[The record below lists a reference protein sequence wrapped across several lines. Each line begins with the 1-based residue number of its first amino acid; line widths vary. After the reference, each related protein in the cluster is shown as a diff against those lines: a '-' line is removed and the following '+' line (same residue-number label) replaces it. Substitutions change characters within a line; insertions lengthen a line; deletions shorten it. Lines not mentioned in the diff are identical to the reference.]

1 MHTLWHEISV
11 RVRADKSILETKDYG
26 ENYLDKTIY
35 LNDSQ
40 QEVVELEETKAPE
53 VVKQVKQEVKPL
65 KPILKASEKFDAVKS
80 LKVGQN
86 ELAKSKQA
94 EKEDTNERSMAEK
107 MNRLSVSDNQ
117 SVSSESTT
125 FSLGDISK
133 RIILKKFNFLFY
145 YINLKFKVKD
155 TPKASLE
162 DKVSQP
168 IPLKEEKNVTC
179 VCNIR
184 NVDLVLTFF

>member
-1 MHTLWHEISV
+1 MFKNGEFKYNTGKIHTLWHEISV

-26 ENYLDKTIY
+26 ENYLDNTIY

-40 QEVVELEETKAPE
+40 QEVELEETKAPE

-86 ELAKSKQA
+86 ELAKTKKA
-94 EKEDTNERSMAEK
+94 EKEDKNERAMAEK

-133 RIILKKFNFLFY
+133 KIILK
-145 YINLKFKVKD
+145 I
-155 TPKASLE
+155 
-162 DKVSQP
+162 
-168 IPLKEEKNVTC
+168 
-179 VCNIR
+179 
-184 NVDLVLTFF
+184 